1 MPEPSSQQSASE
13 DRAKT
18 YLWCD
23 TCRRSYRHED
33 TEDGTCRVCGSDTRP
48 MGKFSAI
55 VRGLMS
61 NELAASPLETRHRQL
76 VRLIWT
82 ANGMG
87 EQYYRVLAPD
97 LSYSRFEAKVT
108 DLLCRGAEEGWV
120 RFVIPPAPRSDE
132 SAYKLEFD
140 NEDRF
145 VAELHALVDAS
156 SNSAATAP

>member
-1 MPEPSSQQSASE
+1 MPRPAQSQAQN
-13 DRAKT
+13 T

-23 TCRRSYRHED
+23 GCRRSYRHED
-33 TEDGTCRVCGSDTRP
+33 TDDGTCRVCGNQTRE

-55 VRGLMS
+55 IRGLMS
-61 NELAASPLETRHRQL
+61 NEMAASPLETRHRQL

-97 LSYSRFEAKVT
+97 MSYNRFEAQVT
-108 DLLCRGAEEGWV
+108 ALLCQGAEDGWV
-120 RFVIPPAPRSDE
+120 RFVIPPAPRPDE

-140 NEDRF
+140 DEARF
-145 VAELHALVDAS
+145 IAELEALAGTQTS
-156 SNSAATAP
+156 ENQA